1 MKLTKENIQFID
13 TYLKNSNVIYVDIRL
28 EMTDHIATAVEDKMK
43 EENLDFYDGFKN
55 YMVENKT
62 TILKNNKEKI
72 SFSWTEIKKYL
83 LFTMQPT
90 TLIFAVLLL
99 LLHQYVDIN
108 SYFSKEFTLNN
119 LLFILIISI
128 CLFQIIYYFIY
139 LKKRFY
145 SLEKSGIVLFILYY
159 LQIFFIPSGSEGN
172 NILSLFFFYLI
183 FAYLLYFFKEIKTFQ
198 KHKYNF
204 A

>member
-139 LKKRFY
+139 LKKRF
-145 SLEKSGIVLFILYY
+145 
-159 LQIFFIPSGSEGN
+159 FIPSGSEGN